1 MLKSNN
7 ATQVRMDYQVLMGE
21 VLLEVI
27 SVGHQTIAEIQQTGT
42 SCLNALACS
51 FSLSTKFAP

>member
-7 ATQVRMDYQVLMGE
+7 ATQVRMDYQVLMDE

-27 SVGHQTIAEIQQTGT
+27 FVGRQMIAEIQLIET

-51 FSLSTKFAP
+51 FSSSMKFAL

>member
-7 ATQVRMDYQVLMGE
+7 ATQVRMDYQVLMDE

-27 SVGHQTIAEIQQTGT
+27 SVSRQMIAEIQLIGT

-51 FSLSTKFAP
+51 FSSSMKFAL